1 MTFYVLNKARQE
13 GNKTTMKS
21 TDGDKKTGERDRTGI
36 PSKFSLLK
44 YFPAFILSVSILAC
58 SHLTPQEKQE
68 SKESTSIPDC
78 GKNYTKESNLF
89 SGTTHKAWDR
99 YDNLDYNK
107 AFEAAVFSIQN
118 NGHSITSTDRGSGTV
133 HGQMVSGSRQQTP
146 DPIDVRIANENSSL
160 VVRLSFK
167 ATGEAK
173 DQAIA
178 CRFYE
183 EFEKLVKQVPT
194 VAPPNETPK
203 PNLTPVQPPSIKVQ
217 EPVKPATPAVEAKQ
231 KPDPSPLSPSP
242 VRVTEIVWASVNLRE
257 GPGMNYRVIGSAKK
271 GTSLRVFEDKG
282 SWLRV
287 RLEDGKEVWV
297 SKSATPDA
305 PKISSTP
312 SPSPGPP
319 PSSKHALSKP
329 LSPM

>member
-1 MTFYVLNKARQE
+1 
-13 GNKTTMKS
+13 MKS

-44 YFPAFILSVSILAC
+44 YFSAILLSVSILAC
-58 SHLTPQEKQE
+58 SHFTPQEKQE
-68 SKESTSIPDC
+68 SKGSTSSIPDC

-89 SGTTHKAWDR
+89 SGTTYKAWDR

-133 HGQMVSGSRQQTP
+133 HGQRVSGSRQQTP
-146 DPIDVRIANENSSL
+146 DTIDVRIANENSSV

-167 ATGEAK
+167 GTGEAR
-173 DQAIA
+173 DQAMA
-178 CRFYE
+178 CRFYD
-183 EFEKLVKQVPT
+183 EFERLVKQVPT

-203 PNLTPVQPPSIKVQ
+203 PTLKPGQPPSIKVQ
-217 EPVKPATPAVEAKQ
+217 EPVKPGAPAVEAKQ
-231 KPDPSPLSPSP
+231 KQAPSPPSP
-242 VRVTEIVWASVNLRE
+242 PPSRTTEIVWASVNLRE

-271 GTSLRVFEDKG
+271 GTALRVYEDKG

-297 SKSATPDA
+297 NKSATPEA
-305 PKISSTP
+305 PKASSTP
-312 SPSPGPP
+312 SPSPDPP
-319 PSSKHALSKP
+319 PSPSSKRDLSKP
-329 LSPM
+329 VSPM

>member
-1 MTFYVLNKARQE
+1 
-13 GNKTTMKS
+13 MKS
-21 TDGDKKTGERDRTGI
+21 TDGDKKTGERDRTNI

-44 YFPAFILSVSILAC
+44 YFSAFLLSVSILAC
-58 SHLTPQEKQE
+58 SHFTPQEKQE
-68 SKESTSIPDC
+68 SKGSTSIPDC
-78 GKNYTKESNLF
+78 GKNYTEKFNLF

-146 DPIDVRIANENSSL
+146 DPIDVRIANETSSL

-167 ATGEAK
+167 GTGEAR

-178 CRFYE
+178 CRFYDG
-183 EFEKLVKQVPT
+183 FERLVKKVSP

-203 PNLTPVQPPSIKVQ
+203 PTFKPMQPPSIKVQ
-217 EPVKPATPAVEAKQ
+217 EPVKPGASAVEAKQ
-231 KPDPSPLSPSP
+231 KPAPSPLSPPPS
-242 VRVTEIVWASVNLRE
+242 RTTEIVWASANLRE

-271 GTSLRVFEDKG
+271 GTSLRVFEDSG

-297 SKSATPDA
+297 SKSATPEA
-305 PKISSTP
+305 PKTSSTP
-312 SPSPGPP
+312 SPSPDPSP
-319 PSSKHALSKP
+319 SPSSKRALSKP